1 MKNNSK
7 LFQEISDVQK
17 KSSLLNAL
25 VGDRNEIIA
34 RTNKKVEFVVRA
46 QNWSPPFRLEV
57 KSIHEQVKLG
67 LEGLIVQFDHR
78 GERYFS
84 KVELAFDDWKLFFV
98 FVNPVYRLQRR
109 QHRRFKIPRKM
120 KTQAFLMRANEQLRN
135 EQCELIDISEGGCS
149 LRLSYDALEIPH
161 QAITLL
167 DLRLAKFESF
177 MQIGR
182 VRYKRAEKNNGRSVV
197 RMGIEFQNNKKTE
210 EKLNKFINLLSMEL
224 FDDWNANN

>member
-1 MKNNSK
+1 VKNNSK

-17 KSSLLNAL
+17 KSTLLDAIAH
-25 VGDRNEIIA
+25 DKCEIVA
-34 RTNKKVEFVVRA
+34 RTSKKVEFAVNA
-46 QNWSPPFRLEV
+46 QGWNPPFRLEV

-67 LEGLIVQFDHR
+67 LESLIIQFDFR

-84 KVELAFDDWKLFFV
+84 KVELAFDDWKLFIIFV
-98 FVNPVYRLQRR
+98 SPIYRLQRR

-161 QAITLL
+161 QAVTLL

-177 MQIGR
+177 MQIGK

-197 RMGIEFQNNKKTE
+197 RMGIEFQKNPKSN
-210 EKLNKFINLLSMEL
+210 EKLKNIINLLSLEL
-224 FDDWNANN
+224 FEGWNSHN